1 MNTTFQ
7 EMSTWISL
15 LATSAVAAWFF
26 SQSIPLVFA
35 ADLPNQAQ
43 LAAFTSLSVIAVVML
58 VIVQVVA
65 HILVAIVSNAEDADE
80 RDALI
85 SMRSDQ
91 VGGIVL
97 GIGVFS
103 TIAHIL
109 AAGFVEQESVVAL
122 GSPFGI
128 LNLLVASLVVAE
140 IVACLVRVWMYR
152 RG

>member
-1 MNTTFQ
+1 MIISFQ
-7 EMSTWISL
+7 EKSTWISL

-26 SQSIPLVFA
+26 SRSIPLVFA
-35 ADLPNQAQ
+35 ADLPNQEQ
-43 LAAFTSLSVIAVVML
+43 LGAFTRLSVAAVVML
-58 VIVQVVA
+58 VLLQIVA
-65 HILVAIVSNAEDADE
+65 HILLAIVSTAEDADE

-85 SMRSDQ
+85 NMRSDQ

-97 GIGVFS
+97 GVGVFS

-109 AAGFVEQESVVAL
+109 AAGFVEQESIVAL

-128 LNLLVASLVVAE
+128 LNMLVASLVVAE
-140 IVACLVRVWMYR
+140 LVACPVRVWMYR

>member
-1 MNTTFQ
+1 MIISFQ
-7 EMSTWISL
+7 EKSTWISL

-35 ADLPNQAQ
+35 ADLPNKAQ
-43 LAAFTSLSVIAVVML
+43 LAAFTSLSVVAVVML
-58 VIVQVVA
+58 VILQVIA
-65 HILVAIVSNAEDADE
+65 HILVAIISKHEDADE
-80 RDALI
+80 RDARI
-85 SMRSDQ
+85 NMRSDQ

-128 LNLLVASLVVAE
+128 LNMLVASLVIAE
-140 IVACLVRVWMYR
+140 VVACLVRIWMYR